1 MGHDLMI
8 HYAQSTRRT
17 IKLLLFFL
25 DLNKI
30 VGKGMIGNLGNFSYS
45 YYMFTYDQ
53 KLRNNKLFSD
63 AFELQG
69 ISE

>member
-8 HYAQSTRRT
+8 HYAQPTRT
-17 IKLLLFFL
+17 AIKLLLFFL
-25 DLNKI
+25 DLKKI
-30 VGKGMIGNLGNFSYS
+30 VGKGMIGIWGILVTVTII
-45 YYMFTYDQ
+45 TYDQ
-53 KLRNNKLFSD
+53 KLRNIKLFSD